1 MRDLNK
7 DAPLRD
13 RRRREKAQHPAVL
26 ELTTSQV
33 LAPRHVLIVL
43 YHFAETAAGLVPHMI
58 DSFFQVER
66 HYQLPTPPS
75 HGHGIVLL
83 TSWSSAFVAENLA
96 FLSMDNEDWWFNLD
110 K

>member
-7 DAPLRD
+7 DAPLSD
-13 RRRREKAQHPAVL
+13 RRDKAQHPVGIKP
-26 ELTTSQV
+26 TTSQV
-33 LAPRHVLIVL
+33 LAPRHVLVVL
-43 YHFAETAAGLVPHMI
+43 YRFAATAAGLVLPMV